1 MFCAVFFCGFCT
13 ECSYSRDTISFILLR
28 RRLSL
33 PLFQHQLHQLLTPS
47 RLDIDYIDYIDT
59 TTMAALLR
67 CLLRTCFGDP
77 EEGPERHDGQ
87 HDSTA
92 AAPVVAPVSASS
104 SLSRGSLVAYQSAPR
119 TDPDEREADED
130 DTGDV
135 CCQGRN
141 SPNDSN
147 ASGSQYSGLQEFW
160 SKLRERLATFETAA
174 SSSDDGQETSIPAN
188 PNYSIF
194 RRSKSKPI
202 PKSSHDV
209 SKQPFL
215 KTASTFDASFDVPTI
230 SPEEIVMPGS
240 KLQAQMALAA
250 AKSLEE
256 MGDECVICM
265 EGFDPT
271 NPRMPTLCGCGQN
284 KTYFHLPCLY
294 QWIEQNNNCPSCR
307 KRLRWEEF

>member
-1 MFCAVFFCGFCT
+1 LT
-13 ECSYSRDTISFILLR
+13 
-28 RRLSL
+28 
-33 PLFQHQLHQLLTPS
+33 LHTTTTTT
-47 RLDIDYIDYIDT
+47 T

-67 CLLRTCFGDP
+67 CLLRTCLGDP
-77 EEGPERHDGQ
+77 EEGPERH
-87 HDSTA
+87 HDHLDSPPT
-92 AAPVVAPVSASS
+92 APVAAPVSASS
-104 SLSRGSLVAYQSAPR
+104 SLSRGALVVYQAAPLG
-119 TDPDEREADED
+119 DPDEREADD
-130 DTGDV
+130 DDHRDDS

-141 SPNDSN
+141 SFNDSN
-147 ASGSQYSGLQEFW
+147 SSGSQYSGLQEFW
-160 SKLRERLATFETAA
+160 SKLRERLATFETVA
-174 SSSDDGQETSIPAN
+174 SSSDDGREAPSSAVV
-188 PNYSIF
+188 NYSLF
-194 RRSKSKPI
+194 RRSKPKPI
-202 PKSSHDV
+202 PQNVHDV

-215 KTASTFDASFDVPTI
+215 KTASTFDASMDVPTI

-256 MGDECVICM
+256 MGEECVICM

-294 QWIEQNNNCPSCR
+294 QWIEQNSNCPSCR